1 MPPPA
6 DAAPI
11 DYDTLDD
18 AELASLVQRG
28 EREAFRHIVQR
39 YGRHLYRIAR
49 GVFNDDADA
58 EDLVQD
64 TFVRAYRNF
73 ATFRGDAPLRTWLTS
88 ILLNAA
94 RSQLRQR
101 HRMVGL
107 DQIDLSVLDPYWTV
121 QSHAVTGGGDPAA
134 LAAHAEIRQL
144 LQGAIDELPSA
155 YRSVYLLRE
164 VEEFSVEATAERLAI
179 KPQTVKTRLHRAR
192 RLLRKSLGRTLSNVL
207 KGTFPFLGV
216 RCARLTEALMAR
228 LAAEAP
234 VDREAHGQPGQAS
247 PPCCDC

>member
-1 MPPPA
+1 MHGLMPPPA
-6 DAAPI
+6 DAVPI

-18 AELASLVQRG
+18 AALASLVQRG
-28 EREAFRHIVQR
+28 EGEAFRHIVQR

-58 EDLVQD
+58 EDLVQE
-64 TFVRAYRNF
+64 TFVRAYRKF
-73 ATFRGDAPLRTWLTS
+73 ATFRGDAPLRTWLTR

-107 DQIDLSVLDPYWTV
+107 EHVDPSVRDPYWV
-121 QSHAVTGGGDPAA
+121 EQSHAATGGGDPAA
-134 LAAHAEIRQL
+134 LAAHAEIRRL
-144 LQGAIDELPSA
+144 LQDAIDELPA
-155 YRSVYLLRE
+155 VYRIVYVLRE
-164 VEEFSVEATAERLAI
+164 VEECSVEATAARLAI

-207 KGTFPFLGV
+207 NGSFPFLGA
-216 RCARLTEALMAR
+216 RCARLTDTLMVR

-234 VDREAHGQPGQAS
+234 LNLEV
-247 PPCCDC
+247 